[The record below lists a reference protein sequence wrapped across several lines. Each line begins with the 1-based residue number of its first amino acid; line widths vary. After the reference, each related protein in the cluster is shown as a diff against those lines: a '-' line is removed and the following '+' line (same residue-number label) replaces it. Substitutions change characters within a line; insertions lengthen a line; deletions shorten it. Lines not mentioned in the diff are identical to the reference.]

1 MTEEWLQ
8 MIDDCEACDEYLT
21 AWEAD
26 FLASVREQ
34 IEDSAF
40 LSEKQQDVLDR
51 IWEKVT
57 SKG

>member
-8 MIDDCEACDEYLT
+8 MIDDCEARDEYLT

-26 FLASVREQ
+26 FLASIREQ
-34 IEDSAF
+34 IGASAF